1 MRDHALD
8 CKLLK
13 LVVLISGSGSNL
25 QSIIDAIDSGS
36 LNAKICAVISNEKNA
51 YGLQR
56 ARRSSID
63 TAVLSHLDYAGRRQH
78 EQALSEY
85 IDRYRPDLIILAGY
99 MRILSAWF
107 VRKYTDM
114 ILNIHPSLLPKFKGT
129 NTHQRALDAGETEH
143 GASVH
148 LVTEEL
154 DGGPVVIKAEV
165 PIEPDDNPEILRDR
179 VLAKEHVIYPEAIR
193 WFSTGKVRAER
204 SKLIFS

>member
-1 MRDHALD
+1 MKSHSLEG
-8 CKLLK
+8 KLLK
-13 LVVLISGSGSNL
+13 LAVLISGGGSNL

-36 LNAKICAVISNEKNA
+36 LNAEVSIVISNNKDA
-51 YGLQR
+51 HGLQR
-56 ARRSSID
+56 ASRCGIESV
-63 TAVLSHLDYAGRRQH
+63 VLNHLDFPDRKQH
-78 EQALSEY
+78 EQALSKH
-85 IDRYRPDLIILAGY
+85 IDRYHPDLIILAGY
-99 MRILSAWF
+99 MRILSLWF
-107 VRKYTDM
+107 ISKYADM

-154 DGGPVVIKAEV
+154 DGGPVVIQAKV
-165 PIEPDDNPEILRDR
+165 PIKPDDNVEILSDR

-193 WFSTGKVRAER
+193 WFSLGKVQAAH

>member
-1 MRDHALD
+1 MKEQALES
-8 CKLLK
+8 KFLNLA
-13 LVVLISGSGSNL
+13 VLISGSGSNL

-36 LNAKICAVISNEKNA
+36 LNAKISVVISNNDSA

-56 ARRSSID
+56 ASRSGID
-63 TAVLSHLDYAGRRQH
+63 TVVLSHLDYADRRQH

-85 IDRYRPDLIILAGY
+85 IDRYHPELIILAGY
-99 MRILSAWF
+99 MRILSLWF
-107 VRKYTDM
+107 VSKYADM

-129 NTHQRALDAGETEH
+129 NTHQRVLDAGETEH

-154 DGGPVVIKAEV
+154 DGGPVVIQAKVPVKPGDNAET
-165 PIEPDDNPEILRDR
+165 LRDR
-179 VLAKEHVIYPEAIR
+179 VLAKEHIIYPEAIK
-193 WFSTGKVRAER
+193 WFSTGKVRAEQ

>member
-1 MRDHALD
+1 MKDHALE
-8 CKLLK
+8 CKFLK
-13 LVVLISGSGSNL
+13 LVILISGSGSNL

-36 LNAKICAVISNEKNA
+36 LNAKICAVISNEKDA

-56 ARRSSID
+56 AGHSSID
-63 TAVLSHLDYAGRRQH
+63 TVALSHLDYADRRQH
-78 EQALSEY
+78 ELALSEY
-85 IDRYRPDLIILAGY
+85 IDQYRPDLIILAGY

-107 VRKYTDM
+107 IEKYTDM

-154 DGGPVVIKAEV
+154 DGGPVVIKAKV
-165 PIEPDDNPEILRDR
+165 PIEPDDNSETLRNR

-193 WFSTGKVRAER
+193 WFSTGKVRAEQ